1 MFYGLNKI
9 IKFILPK
16 RLFYRALIIVAA
28 PTIILQI
35 IIWIIYVLYIIKN
48 YWPKSSE
55 WCSKKNCIGDCKLSW
70 NWWKH
75 GNDNI
80 PHARQTFTVTKTAL
94 EHHAGVNRP
103 PLLLDPSETEKT
115 LVSVPIDQAGK
126 LPDGRTFEGIDDFK
140 KLLLEDKEAFLQCLT
155 EKMLVYALGRPVLF
169 GDRILVRNIVGDLKK
184 QPTMDTLIKAI
195 VTSDAFY
202 NKDQGEK
209 K

>member
-1 MFYGLNKI
+1 VHKPAPFQPGQTINI
-9 IKFILPK
+9 RFANGSGANTDFIAILPAGVK
-16 RLFYRALIIVAA
+16 DEESYKQPGLYKGSPIWKYTTNTEQPVANGVFSGAVSLTAPNQPGEYEARFYFA
-28 PTIILQI
+28 
-35 IIWIIYVLYIIKN
+35 
-48 YWPKSSE
+48 
-55 WCSKKNCIGDCKLSW
+55 
-70 NWWKH
+70 
-75 GNDNI
+75 GN
-80 PHARQTFTVTKTAL
+80 
-94 EHHAGVNRP
+94 AGVNRP

-115 LVSVPIDQAGK
+115 LVSVPIDPAGK

-195 VTSDAFY
+195 VTSDAFH